1 MTKIVRIKEVIQ
13 EYANCQ
19 KELSLDIVTEEIFEI
34 ILGDYHRCRHF
45 HKIHCFETDC
55 TRSGCAIFQ
64 RESGLLA
71 DSLNEALQNLDD

>member
-1 MTKIVRIKEVIQ
+1 MTKIERIKNKIQ
-13 EYANCQ
+13 EYADCQ
-19 KELSLDIVTEEIFEI
+19 DELDPSEVAEEIFEI

-71 DSLNEALQNLDD
+71 DSLNEALQYMDD

>member
-55 TRSGCAIFQ
+55 TRSGCAIWMK
-64 RESGLLA
+64 ESGMA
-71 DSLNEALQNLDD
+71 AYAMNEALQYLDE